1 MAPHTGSVTKLPTP
15 PKSSFASDNVAGAH
29 PLVLE
34 AIAKANAGHVPAYGA
49 DPITVRTE
57 QAFKELF
64 DHDVV
69 TQFAY
74 GGTGAN
80 VFALASMLR
89 PADAI
94 VCAAQSHINVDETGA
109 PERALG
115 TKLITVPTIDAKLRP
130 QDLESA
136 RSMFGNQHAPQ
147 PGIVA
152 ITQVTELGALYSVDE
167 VRTLSEAAHSMG
179 MFMYLDGARI
189 ANATAALGGTRETL
203 RSFTRD
209 AGIDAMTFGC
219 TKAGG
224 IFGEAVVFFNPEFAK
239 RSLYVRKQV
248 TQLHSKMRFI
258 SAQYEAMLQDDL
270 FITLGGQ
277 ANKSARMLFD
287 KTKDIASLQLTS
299 APAANSM
306 FPIIAKAM
314 RAKLQEWAHFY
325 DWDTAIDQVRWM
337 TAWDVTEPEI
347 DAFVTGVR
355 ALLASRHA
363 FGSN

>member
-1 MAPHTGSVTKLPTP
+1 VTKLPAP

-34 AIAKANAGHVPAYGA
+34 AISAANVGHVPAYGS
-49 DPITVRTE
+49 DPITARTE
-57 QAFKELF
+57 IAFKELF

-115 TKLITVPTIDAKLRP
+115 TKLITIPTVDAKLRP
-130 QDLESA
+130 ADLESMK
-136 RSMFGNQHAPQ
+136 SHFGNQHAPQ

-152 ITQVTELGALYSVDE
+152 ITQVTELGALYSVE
-167 VRTLSEAAHSMG
+167 EIRALSDAAHSMG
-179 MFMYLDGARI
+179 MHVYLDGARI
-189 ANATAALGGTRETL
+189 ANATAALGGTREAL

-209 AGIDAMTFGC
+209 AGVDAMTFGC

-224 IFGEAVVFFNPEFAK
+224 IFGEAVVFFNPIFTT
-239 RSLYVRKQV
+239 RSIYVRKQV

-258 SAQYEAMLQDDL
+258 AAQYEAMLRNDL
-270 FITLGGQ
+270 FITLGSQ
-277 ANKSARMLFD
+277 ANNAARMLFD
-287 KTKDIASLQLTS
+287 KTNDIASLQLGS
-299 APAANSM
+299 APSANSM
-306 FPIIAKAM
+306 FPIIAEGP
-314 RAKLQEWAHFY
+314 RRQLQEWAHFY
-325 DWDTAIDQVRWM
+325 DWDIAKDQVRWM

-347 DAFVTGVR
+347 DAFVAGVR
-355 ALLASRHA
+355 TLLA
-363 FGSN
+363 

>member
-1 MAPHTGSVTKLPTP
+1 MTKLPAP

-34 AIAKANAGHVPAYGA
+34 AISAANVGHVPAYGA
-49 DPITVRTE
+49 DPITARTE
-57 QAFKELF
+57 IAFKELF

-115 TKLITVPTIDAKLRP
+115 TKLITIPTVDAKLRP
-130 QDLESA
+130 ADLESMTA
-136 RSMFGNQHAPQ
+136 HFGNQHAPQ

-152 ITQVTELGALYSVDE
+152 ITQVTELGALYSVE
-167 VRTLSEAAHSMG
+167 EIRALSDAAHSMG
-179 MFMYLDGARI
+179 MHVYLDGARI
-189 ANATAALGGTRETL
+189 ANATAALGGTREAL

-224 IFGEAVVFFNPEFAK
+224 IFGEAVVFFNPIFTT
-239 RSLYVRKQV
+239 RSKYVRKQV

-258 SAQYEAMLQDDL
+258 AAQYEAMLQDDL

-287 KTKDIASLQLTS
+287 KTKDIASLQLGS
-299 APAANSM
+299 APSANSM
-306 FPIIAKAM
+306 FPIIAQGP
-314 RAKLQEWAHFY
+314 RVLLQEWAHFY
-325 DWDTAIDQVRWM
+325 DWDIAKDQVRWM

-347 DAFVTGVR
+347 DAFVAGVR
-355 ALLASRHA
+355 TLLA
-363 FGSN
+363 

>member
-29 PLVLE
+29 PLVLV

-130 QDLESA
+130 QDLETA

-167 VRTLSEAAHSMG
+167 IRTLSEAAHSMD

-306 FPIIAKAM
+306 FPIIAKAP
-314 RAKLQEWAHFY
+314 RAQLQEWAHFY
-325 DWDTAIDQVRWM
+325 DWDTSIDQVRWM

-347 DAFVTGVR
+347 DAFVAGVR
-355 ALLASRHA
+355 ALLA
-363 FGSN
+363 

>member
-1 MAPHTGSVTKLPTP
+1 MAPHTGSVTKLPEP

-29 PLVLE
+29 PLVLD
-34 AIAKANAGHVPAYGA
+34 AIIAANAGHVPAYGA
-49 DPITVRTE
+49 DPITKRTE
-57 QAFKELF
+57 TAFKELF
-64 DHDVV
+64 DHDVI

-109 PERALG
+109 PERVLG
-115 TKLITVPTIDAKLRP
+115 TKLITIPTTDAKLRP
-130 QDLESA
+130 HDLESVKTN
-136 RSMFGNQHAPQ
+136 FGNQHSPQ

-152 ITQVTELGALYSVDE
+152 ITQVTELGALYSIKE
-167 VRTLSEAAHSMG
+167 IRALSDAAHEMG
-179 MFMYLDGARI
+179 MYLYLDGARI

-209 AGIDAMTFGC
+209 AGVDAMTFGC

-224 IFGEAVVFFNPEFAK
+224 VFGEAVVFFNTSFAN
-239 RSLYVRKQV
+239 RSIYVRKQV

-258 SAQYEAMLQDDL
+258 AAQYEAMLQEDL

-277 ANKSARMLFD
+277 ANKAARLLFD
-287 KTKDIASLQLTS
+287 KTSDIASLQLDT

-306 FPIIAKAM
+306 FPIIAKAP
-314 RAKLQEWAHFY
+314 RAQLQEWAHFY
-325 DWDTAIDQVRWM
+325 DWDIAADQVRWM

-347 DAFVTGVR
+347 DAFVAGVR
-355 ALLASRHA
+355 TLLA
-363 FGSN
+363 

>member
-1 MAPHTGSVTKLPTP
+1 M
-15 PKSSFASDNVAGAH
+15 
-29 PLVLE
+29 LE
-34 AIAKANAGHVPAYGA
+34 AITAANVGHVPAYGA
-49 DPITVRTE
+49 DPITARTE
-57 QAFKELF
+57 IAFKELF

-115 TKLITVPTIDAKLRP
+115 TKLITIPTVDAKLRP
-130 QDLESA
+130 ADLESMK
-136 RSMFGNQHAPQ
+136 SHVGNQHAPQ

-152 ITQVTELGALYSVDE
+152 ITQVTELGALYSVE
-167 VRTLSEAAHSMG
+167 EIRALSDAAHSMG
-179 MFMYLDGARI
+179 MHVYLDGARI
-189 ANATAALGGTRETL
+189 ANATAALGGTREAL

-209 AGIDAMTFGC
+209 AGVDAMTFGC

-224 IFGEAVVFFNPEFAK
+224 IFGEAVVFFNPIFTT
-239 RSLYVRKQV
+239 RSIYVRKQV

-258 SAQYEAMLQDDL
+258 AAQYEAMLHNDL

-277 ANKSARMLFD
+277 ANKAARMLFD
-287 KTKDIASLQLTS
+287 KTNDIASLQLGS
-299 APAANSM
+299 APSANSM
-306 FPIIAKAM
+306 FPIIAQGP
-314 RAKLQEWAHFY
+314 RRQLQEWAHFY
-325 DWDTAIDQVRWM
+325 DWDIAQDQVRWM

-347 DAFVTGVR
+347 DAFVAGVR
-355 ALLASRHA
+355 TLLA
-363 FGSN
+363 

>member
-1 MAPHTGSVTKLPTP
+1 MTHSNVWIAPHTGSVTKLPAP

-34 AIAKANAGHVPAYGA
+34 AISRANVGHVPAYGA

-115 TKLITVPTIDAKLRP
+115 TKLITVPTVDAKLRP
-130 QDLESA
+130 QDLEFA
-136 RSMFGNQHAPQ
+136 KSMFGNQHAPQ

-152 ITQVTELGALYSVDE
+152 ITQVTELGALYSIE
-167 VRTLSEAAHSMG
+167 EIRSLSEAAHSMG
-179 MFMYLDGARI
+179 MFVYLDGARI

-258 SAQYEAMLQDDL
+258 SAQYEAMLRDDL
-270 FITLGGQ
+270 FISLGGQ
-277 ANKSARMLFD
+277 ANKAAQMLFD
-287 KTKDIASLQLTS
+287 KTKDIASLKLTS
-299 APAANSM
+299 APVANSM
-306 FPIIAKAM
+306 FPIIASAP
-314 RAKLQEWAHFY
+314 RTQLQEWAHFY

-347 DAFVTGVR
+347 DAFVAGVR
-355 ALLASRHA
+355 ALLA
-363 FGSN
+363 

>member
-1 MAPHTGSVTKLPTP
+1 MTKLPAP

-34 AIAKANAGHVPAYGA
+34 AITAANVGHVPAYGA
-49 DPITVRTE
+49 DPITARTE
-57 QAFKELF
+57 IAFKELF

-115 TKLITVPTIDAKLRP
+115 IKLITIPTVDAKLRP
-130 QDLESA
+130 ADLESMK
-136 RSMFGNQHAPQ
+136 SHFGNQHAPQ

-152 ITQVTELGALYSVDE
+152 ITQVTELGALYSVE
-167 VRTLSEAAHSMG
+167 EIRALSDAAHSMG
-179 MFMYLDGARI
+179 MHVYLDGARI
-189 ANATAALGGTRETL
+189 ANATAALGGTREAL

-209 AGIDAMTFGC
+209 AGVDAMTFGC

-224 IFGEAVVFFNPEFAK
+224 IFGEAVVFFNPIFTT
-239 RSLYVRKQV
+239 RSIYVRKQV

-258 SAQYEAMLQDDL
+258 AAQYEAMLHNDL

-277 ANKSARMLFD
+277 ANKAARMLFD
-287 KTKDIASLQLTS
+287 KTNDIDSLQLGS
-299 APAANSM
+299 APSANSM
-306 FPIIAKAM
+306 FPIIAEGPRKQ
-314 RAKLQEWAHFY
+314 LQEWAHFY
-325 DWDTAIDQVRWM
+325 DWDMAKDQVRWM

-347 DAFVTGVR
+347 DAFVAGVR
-355 ALLASRHA
+355 SLLA
-363 FGSN
+363 

>member
-1 MAPHTGSVTKLPTP
+1 MCEFNVWMAPHTGSVTKLPAP

-49 DPITVRTE
+49 DPITVRTV

-94 VCAAQSHINVDETGA
+94 VCATQSHINVDETGA

-115 TKLITVPTIDAKLRP
+115 TKLITVPTTDAKLRP

-136 RSMFGNQHAPQ
+136 KSMFGNQHAPQ

-167 VRTLSEAAHSMG
+167 IRSLSDAAHSMG
-179 MFMYLDGARI
+179 MFVYLDGARI
-189 ANATAALGGTRETL
+189 ANATAALGGTREAL

-209 AGIDAMTFGC
+209 AGVDAMTFGC

-224 IFGEAVVFFNPEFAK
+224 IFGEAVVFFNADFAK

-277 ANKSARMLFD
+277 ANKAARMLFE

-299 APAANSM
+299 VPAANSM
-306 FPIIAKAM
+306 FPIIAKSQ
-314 RAKLQEWAHFY
+314 RAQLQEWAHFY
-325 DWDTAIDQVRWM
+325 DWDTSIDQVRWM

-347 DAFVTGVR
+347 DAFVAGVR
-355 ALLASRHA
+355 TLLT
-363 FGSN
+363 

>member
-1 MAPHTGSVTKLPTP
+1 MWIAPHTGSVTKLPAP

-34 AIAKANAGHVPAYGA
+34 AITAANVGHVPAYGA
-49 DPITVRTE
+49 DPITTRTE
-57 QAFKELF
+57 IAFKELF

-115 TKLITVPTIDAKLRP
+115 TKLITIPTVDAKLRP
-130 QDLESA
+130 ADLESMK
-136 RSMFGNQHAPQ
+136 SHFGNQHAPQ

-152 ITQVTELGALYSVDE
+152 ITQVTELGALYSVE
-167 VRTLSEAAHSMG
+167 EIRALSDAAHSMG
-179 MFMYLDGARI
+179 MHVYLDGARI
-189 ANATAALGGTRETL
+189 ANATAALGGTREAL

-209 AGIDAMTFGC
+209 AGVDAMTFGC

-224 IFGEAVVFFNPEFAK
+224 IFGEAVVFFNPIFTT
-239 RSLYVRKQV
+239 RSIYVRKQV

-258 SAQYEAMLQDDL
+258 AAQYEAMLHNDL
-270 FITLGGQ
+270 FITLGGK
-277 ANKSARMLFD
+277 ANKAARMLFD
-287 KTKDIASLQLTS
+287 KTNDIASLQLGS
-299 APAANSM
+299 APSANSM
-306 FPIIAKAM
+306 FPIIGEGP
-314 RAKLQEWAHFY
+314 RRQLQEWAHFY
-325 DWDTAIDQVRWM
+325 DWDIAKDQVRWM

-347 DAFVTGVR
+347 DAFVAGVR
-355 ALLASRHA
+355 TLLA
-363 FGSN
+363 

>member
-1 MAPHTGSVTKLPTP
+1 
-15 PKSSFASDNVAGAH
+15 
-29 PLVLE
+29 
-34 AIAKANAGHVPAYGA
+34 
-49 DPITVRTE
+49 
-57 QAFKELF
+57 
-64 DHDVV
+64 
-69 TQFAY
+69 
-74 GGTGAN
+74 
-80 VFALASMLR
+80 MLR

-115 TKLITVPTIDAKLRP
+115 IKLITVPTVDAKLRP

-136 RSMFGNQHAPQ
+136 KSMFGNQHAPQ

-167 VRTLSEAAHSMG
+167 IRSLSEAAHSMG
-179 MFMYLDGARI
+179 MFVYLDGARI

-203 RSFTRD
+203 RAFTRD

-224 IFGEAVVFFNPEFAK
+224 MFGEAVVFFNPEFAK

-306 FPIIAKAM
+306 FPIIAKAP
-314 RAKLQEWAHFY
+314 RAQLQEWAHFY

-347 DAFVTGVR
+347 DAFVAGVR
-355 ALLASRHA
+355 ALLA
-363 FGSN
+363 

>member
-1 MAPHTGSVTKLPTP
+1 MTHSNVWIAPHTGSVTKLPAP

-34 AIAKANAGHVPAYGA
+34 AISRANVGHVPAYGA

-115 TKLITVPTIDAKLRP
+115 TKLITVPTVDAKLRP
-130 QDLESA
+130 QDLELA
-136 RSMFGNQHAPQ
+136 KSMFGNQHAPQ

-152 ITQVTELGALYSVDE
+152 ITQVTELGALYSIE
-167 VRTLSEAAHSMG
+167 EIRSLSESAHSMG
-179 MFMYLDGARI
+179 MFVYLDGARI

-258 SAQYEAMLQDDL
+258 SAQYEAMLRDDL
-270 FITLGGQ
+270 FISLGGQ
-277 ANKSARMLFD
+277 ANKAAQMLFD

-299 APAANSM
+299 APVANSM
-306 FPIIAKAM
+306 FPIIASAP
-314 RAKLQEWAHFY
+314 RTQLQEWAHFY

-347 DAFVTGVR
+347 DAFVAGVR
-355 ALLASRHA
+355 ALLA
-363 FGSN
+363 

>member
-1 MAPHTGSVTKLPTP
+1 MTKLPAP

-34 AIAKANAGHVPAYGA
+34 AISAANVGHVPAYGA

-57 QAFKELF
+57 IAFKELF

-94 VCAAQSHINVDETGA
+94 VCATQSHINVDETGA

-115 TKLITVPTIDAKLRP
+115 TKLITIPTVDAKLRP
-130 QDLESA
+130 ADLESMK
-136 RSMFGNQHAPQ
+136 SHFGNQHAPQ

-152 ITQVTELGALYSVDE
+152 ITQVTELGALYSVE
-167 VRTLSEAAHSMG
+167 EIRALSDVAHSMG
-179 MFMYLDGARI
+179 MYMYLDGARI
-189 ANATAALGGTRETL
+189 ANATAALGGTRDAL

-209 AGIDAMTFGC
+209 AGVDAMTFGC

-224 IFGEAVVFFNPEFAK
+224 IFGEAVVFFNPTFTT
-239 RSLYVRKQV
+239 RSIFVRKQV

-258 SAQYEAMLQDDL
+258 AAQYEVMLQDDL

-277 ANKSARMLFD
+277 ANKAARMLFD
-287 KTKDIASLQLTS
+287 KTNDIASLQLGS
-299 APAANSM
+299 APSANSM
-306 FPIIAKAM
+306 FPIIAEGP
-314 RAKLQEWAHFY
+314 RRQLQEWAHFY
-325 DWDTAIDQVRWM
+325 DWDIAKDQVRWM
-337 TAWDVTEPEI
+337 TAWDVMEPEI
-347 DAFVTGVR
+347 DAFVAGVR
-355 ALLASRHA
+355 TLLA
-363 FGSN
+363 

>member
-1 MAPHTGSVTKLPTP
+1 MTHSNVWIAPHTGSVTKLPAP
-15 PKSSFASDNVAGAH
+15 PKSSFASDNVASAH

-34 AIAKANAGHVPAYGA
+34 AISRANVGHVPAYGA

-115 TKLITVPTIDAKLRP
+115 TKLITVPTVDAKLRP
-130 QDLESA
+130 QDLEFA
-136 RSMFGNQHAPQ
+136 KSMFGNQHAPQ

-152 ITQVTELGALYSVDE
+152 ITQVTELGALYSIDE
-167 VRTLSEAAHSMG
+167 IRSLSEAAHSIG
-179 MFMYLDGARI
+179 MFVYLDGARI

-203 RSFTRD
+203 RAFTRD

-224 IFGEAVVFFNPEFAK
+224 VFGEAVVFFNPDFAK

-258 SAQYEAMLQDDL
+258 SAQYEAMLRDDL

-277 ANKSARMLFD
+277 ANKAAQMLFD
-287 KTKDIASLQLTS
+287 KTKDIASLKLTS
-299 APAANSM
+299 APVANSM
-306 FPIIAKAM
+306 FPIIASAP
-314 RAKLQEWAHFY
+314 RTQLQEWAHFY

-347 DAFVTGVR
+347 DAFVAGVR
-355 ALLASRHA
+355 ALLA
-363 FGSN
+363 

>member
-1 MAPHTGSVTKLPTP
+1 MAPHTGSVTKLPEP

-29 PLVLE
+29 PLVLD
-34 AIAKANAGHVPAYGA
+34 AIIAANAGHVPAYGA
-49 DPITVRTE
+49 DPITKRTE
-57 QAFKELF
+57 TAFKELF
-64 DHDVV
+64 DHDVI

-115 TKLITVPTIDAKLRP
+115 TKLITIPTTDAKLRP
-130 QDLESA
+130 RDLESVKTN
-136 RSMFGNQHAPQ
+136 FGNQHSPQ

-152 ITQVTELGALYSVDE
+152 ITQVTELGALYSIE
-167 VRTLSEAAHSMG
+167 EIRALSDAAHEMG
-179 MFMYLDGARI
+179 MYLYLDGARI

-209 AGIDAMTFGC
+209 AGVDAMTFGC

-224 IFGEAVVFFNPEFAK
+224 VFGEAVVFFNTSFAH
-239 RSLYVRKQV
+239 RSIYVRKQV

-258 SAQYEAMLQDDL
+258 AAQYEAMLQEDL

-277 ANKSARMLFD
+277 ANKAARLLFD
-287 KTKDIASLQLTS
+287 KTSDIASLQLDT

-306 FPIIAKAM
+306 FPIIAKAP
-314 RAKLQEWAHFY
+314 RAQLQEWAHFY
-325 DWDTAIDQVRWM
+325 DWDVATDQVRWM

-347 DAFVTGVR
+347 DAFVAGVR
-355 ALLASRHA
+355 TLLA
-363 FGSN
+363 

>member
-1 MAPHTGSVTKLPTP
+1 MTKLPAP

-34 AIAKANAGHVPAYGA
+34 AITAANVGHVPAYGS
-49 DPITVRTE
+49 DPITARTE
-57 QAFKELF
+57 IAFKELF

-115 TKLITVPTIDAKLRP
+115 TKLITIPTVDAKLRP
-130 QDLESA
+130 ADLESMK
-136 RSMFGNQHAPQ
+136 SHFGNQHAPQ

-152 ITQVTELGALYSVDE
+152 ITQVTELGALYSVE
-167 VRTLSEAAHSMG
+167 EIRALSDAAHSMG
-179 MFMYLDGARI
+179 MHVYLDGARI
-189 ANATAALGGTRETL
+189 ANATAALGGTREAL

-209 AGIDAMTFGC
+209 AGVDAMTFGC

-224 IFGEAVVFFNPEFAK
+224 IFGEAVVFFNPIFTT
-239 RSLYVRKQV
+239 RSIYVRKQV

-258 SAQYEAMLQDDL
+258 AAQYEAMLQDDL

-277 ANKSARMLFD
+277 ANKAARMLFN
-287 KTKDIASLQLTS
+287 KTNDIASLQLGS
-299 APAANSM
+299 APSANSM
-306 FPIIAKAM
+306 FPIIAEGP
-314 RAKLQEWAHFY
+314 RRQLQEWAHFY
-325 DWDTAIDQVRWM
+325 DWDIAQDQVRWM
-337 TAWDVTEPEI
+337 TAWDVTGPEI
-347 DAFVTGVR
+347 DTFVAGVR
-355 ALLASRHA
+355 TLLA
-363 FGSN
+363 

>member
-1 MAPHTGSVTKLPTP
+1 MTKLPAP

-34 AIAKANAGHVPAYGA
+34 AITAANVGHVPAYGA
-49 DPITVRTE
+49 DPITARAE
-57 QAFKELF
+57 IAFKELF

-115 TKLITVPTIDAKLRP
+115 TKLITIPTVDAKLRP
-130 QDLESA
+130 ADLESMK
-136 RSMFGNQHAPQ
+136 SHFGNQHAPQ

-152 ITQVTELGALYSVDE
+152 ITQVTELGALYSVE
-167 VRTLSEAAHSMG
+167 EIRALSDSAHSMG
-179 MFMYLDGARI
+179 MHVYLDGARI
-189 ANATAALGGTRETL
+189 ANATAALGGTREAL

-209 AGIDAMTFGC
+209 AGVDAMTFGC

-224 IFGEAVVFFNPEFAK
+224 IFGEAVVFFNPIFTK
-239 RSLYVRKQV
+239 RSIYVRKQV

-258 SAQYEAMLQDDL
+258 AAQYEAMLQDDL

-277 ANKSARMLFD
+277 ANKAARMLFN
-287 KTKDIASLQLTS
+287 KTNDIASLQLGS
-299 APAANSM
+299 APSANSM
-306 FPIIAKAM
+306 FPIIAQGP
-314 RAKLQEWAHFY
+314 RRQLQEWAHFY
-325 DWDTAIDQVRWM
+325 DWDIAQNQVRWM

-347 DAFVTGVR
+347 DAFVAGVR
-355 ALLASRHA
+355 TLLA
-363 FGSN
+363 

>member
-1 MAPHTGSVTKLPTP
+1 MTHSNVWIAPHTGSVTKLPAP

-34 AIAKANAGHVPAYGA
+34 AISRANVGHVPAYGA

-115 TKLITVPTIDAKLRP
+115 TKLITVPTVDAKLRP
-130 QDLESA
+130 QDLELA
-136 RSMFGNQHAPQ
+136 KSMFGNQHAPQ

-167 VRTLSEAAHSMG
+167 VRSLSEAAHSMG
-179 MFMYLDGARI
+179 MFVYLDGARI

-258 SAQYEAMLQDDL
+258 SAQYEAMLRDDL

-277 ANKSARMLFD
+277 ANKAAQMLFD
-287 KTKDIASLQLTS
+287 KTKDIASLKLTS
-299 APAANSM
+299 APVANSM
-306 FPIIAKAM
+306 FPIIASAP
-314 RAKLQEWAHFY
+314 RTQLQEWAHFY

-347 DAFVTGVR
+347 DAFVAGVR
-355 ALLASRHA
+355 ALLA
-363 FGSN
+363 

>member
-1 MAPHTGSVTKLPTP
+1 V
-15 PKSSFASDNVAGAH
+15 
-29 PLVLE
+29 VLE
-34 AIAKANAGHVPAYGA
+34 AIAAANVGHVPAYGA
-49 DPITVRTE
+49 DPITARTE
-57 QAFKELF
+57 LAFKELF

-115 TKLITVPTIDAKLRP
+115 TKLITIPTVDAKLRP
-130 QDLESA
+130 KDLDSVKA
-136 RSMFGNQHAPQ
+136 YFGNQHAPQ

-152 ITQVTELGALYSVDE
+152 ITQVTELGALYSVQE
-167 VRTLSEAAHSMG
+167 IRALSDAAHAMG
-179 MFMYLDGARI
+179 MHVYLDGARI
-189 ANATAALGGTRETL
+189 ANATAALGGTREAL

-209 AGIDAMTFGC
+209 AGVDAMTFGC

-224 IFGEAVVFFNPEFAK
+224 IFGEAVIFFNPIFAT
-239 RSLYVRKQV
+239 RSMYVRKQV

-258 SAQYEAMLQDDL
+258 AAQYEAMLQDDL

-277 ANKSARMLFD
+277 ANKAAQLLFN
-287 KTKDIASLQLTS
+287 KTSDIASLQLGT

-306 FPIIAKAM
+306 FPIIAKGP
-314 RAKLQEWAHFY
+314 RVQLQEWAHFY
-325 DWDTAIDQVRWM
+325 DWDIATDQVRWM
-337 TAWDVTEPEI
+337 TAWDVTESEI
-347 DAFVTGVR
+347 DAFAAGVR
-355 ALLASRHA
+355 ALLA
-363 FGSN
+363 

>member
-1 MAPHTGSVTKLPTP
+1 MTHSNVWIAPHTGSVTKLPAP

-34 AIAKANAGHVPAYGA
+34 AISRANIGHVPAYGA

-115 TKLITVPTIDAKLRP
+115 TKLITVPTVDAKLRP
-130 QDLESA
+130 QDLEFA
-136 RSMFGNQHAPQ
+136 KSMFGNQHAPQ

-152 ITQVTELGALYSVDE
+152 ITQVTELGALYSIE
-167 VRTLSEAAHSMG
+167 EIRSLSEAAHSMG
-179 MFMYLDGARI
+179 MFVYLDGARI

-258 SAQYEAMLQDDL
+258 SAQYEAMLRDDL

-277 ANKSARMLFD
+277 ANKAAQMLFD
-287 KTKDIASLQLTS
+287 KTKDIASLKLTS
-299 APAANSM
+299 APVANSM
-306 FPIIAKAM
+306 FPIIASAP
-314 RAKLQEWAHFY
+314 RTQLQEWAHFY

-347 DAFVTGVR
+347 DAFVAGVR
-355 ALLASRHA
+355 ALLA
-363 FGSN
+363 

>member
-1 MAPHTGSVTKLPTP
+1 MTKLPAP

-34 AIAKANAGHVPAYGA
+34 AISAANVGHVPAYGA
-49 DPITVRTE
+49 DPITARTE
-57 QAFKELF
+57 IAFKELF

-115 TKLITVPTIDAKLRP
+115 TKLITIPTVDAKLRP
-130 QDLESA
+130 ADLESMTA
-136 RSMFGNQHAPQ
+136 HFGNQHAPQ

-152 ITQVTELGALYSVDE
+152 ITQVTELGALYSVE
-167 VRTLSEAAHSMG
+167 EIRALSDAAHSMG
-179 MFMYLDGARI
+179 MHVYLDGARI
-189 ANATAALGGTRETL
+189 ANATAALGGTREAL

-209 AGIDAMTFGC
+209 AGVDAMTFGC

-224 IFGEAVVFFNPEFAK
+224 IFGEAVVFFNPIFTT
-239 RSLYVRKQV
+239 RSKYVRKQV

-258 SAQYEAMLQDDL
+258 AAQYEAMLQDDL

-287 KTKDIASLQLTS
+287 KTKDIASLQLGS
-299 APAANSM
+299 APSANSM
-306 FPIIAKAM
+306 FPIIAQGP
-314 RAKLQEWAHFY
+314 RVLLQEWAHFY
-325 DWDTAIDQVRWM
+325 DWDITKDQVRWM

-347 DAFVTGVR
+347 DAFVAGVR
-355 ALLASRHA
+355 TLLA
-363 FGSN
+363 

>member
-1 MAPHTGSVTKLPTP
+1 MTHSNVWIAPHTGSVTKLPTP

-34 AIAKANAGHVPAYGA
+34 AISRANVGHVPAYGA

-115 TKLITVPTIDAKLRP
+115 TKLITVPTVDAKLRP
-130 QDLESA
+130 QDLEFA
-136 RSMFGNQHAPQ
+136 KSMFGNQHAPQ

-152 ITQVTELGALYSVDE
+152 ITQVTELGALYSIE
-167 VRTLSEAAHSMG
+167 EIRSLSEAAHSMG
-179 MFMYLDGARI
+179 MFVYLDGARI

-258 SAQYEAMLQDDL
+258 SAQYEAMLRDDL

-277 ANKSARMLFD
+277 ANKAAQMLFD

-299 APAANSM
+299 APVANSM
-306 FPIIAKAM
+306 FPIIDSAP
-314 RAKLQEWAHFY
+314 RTQLQEWAHFY

-347 DAFVTGVR
+347 DAFVAGVR
-355 ALLASRHA
+355 ALLA
-363 FGSN
+363 

>member
-1 MAPHTGSVTKLPTP
+1 
-15 PKSSFASDNVAGAH
+15 
-29 PLVLE
+29 
-34 AIAKANAGHVPAYGA
+34 
-49 DPITVRTE
+49 
-57 QAFKELF
+57 
-64 DHDVV
+64 
-69 TQFAY
+69 
-74 GGTGAN
+74 
-80 VFALASMLR
+80 
-89 PADAI
+89 

-115 TKLITVPTIDAKLRP
+115 TKLITVPTVDAKLRP
-130 QDLESA
+130 QDLEFA
-136 RSMFGNQHAPQ
+136 KSMFGNQHAPQ

-152 ITQVTELGALYSVDE
+152 ITQVTELGALYSIE
-167 VRTLSEAAHSMG
+167 EIRSLSEAAHSMG
-179 MFMYLDGARI
+179 MFVYLDGARI

-258 SAQYEAMLQDDL
+258 SAQYEAMLRDDL

-277 ANKSARMLFD
+277 ANKAAQMLFD
-287 KTKDIASLQLTS
+287 KTKDIASLKLTS
-299 APAANSM
+299 APVANSM
-306 FPIIAKAM
+306 FPIIASAP
-314 RAKLQEWAHFY
+314 RTQLQEWAHFY

-347 DAFVTGVR
+347 DAFVAGVR
-355 ALLASRHA
+355 ALLA
-363 FGSN
+363 

>member
-1 MAPHTGSVTKLPTP
+1 MTHSNVWIAPHTGSVTKLPAP

-34 AIAKANAGHVPAYGA
+34 AISRANVGHVPAYGA

-64 DHDVV
+64 EHDVV

-115 TKLITVPTIDAKLRP
+115 TKLITVPTVDAKLRP
-130 QDLESA
+130 QDLEFA
-136 RSMFGNQHAPQ
+136 KSMFGNQHAPQ

-152 ITQVTELGALYSVDE
+152 ITQVTELGALYSIE
-167 VRTLSEAAHSMG
+167 EIRSLSEAAHSMG
-179 MFMYLDGARI
+179 MFVYLDGARI

-224 IFGEAVVFFNPEFAK
+224 MFGEAVVFFNPEFAK

-258 SAQYEAMLQDDL
+258 SAQYEAMLRDDL

-277 ANKSARMLFD
+277 ANKAAQMLFD
-287 KTKDIASLQLTS
+287 KTKDIASLKLTS
-299 APAANSM
+299 APVANSM
-306 FPIIAKAM
+306 FPIIASAP
-314 RAKLQEWAHFY
+314 RTQLQEWAHFY

-347 DAFVTGVR
+347 DTFVAGVR
-355 ALLASRHA
+355 ALLA
-363 FGSN
+363 

>member
-1 MAPHTGSVTKLPTP
+1 
-15 PKSSFASDNVAGAH
+15 
-29 PLVLE
+29 VLE
-34 AIAKANAGHVPAYGA
+34 AISAANVGHVPAYGA
-49 DPITVRTE
+49 DPITARTE
-57 QAFKELF
+57 IAFKELF

-115 TKLITVPTIDAKLRP
+115 TKLITIPTVDAKLRP
-130 QDLESA
+130 ADLESMTA
-136 RSMFGNQHAPQ
+136 HFGNQHAPQ

-152 ITQVTELGALYSVDE
+152 ITQVTELGALYSVE
-167 VRTLSEAAHSMG
+167 EIRALSDAAHSMG
-179 MFMYLDGARI
+179 MHVYLDGARI
-189 ANATAALGGTRETL
+189 ANATAALGGTREAL

-209 AGIDAMTFGC
+209 AGVDAMTFGC

-224 IFGEAVVFFNPEFAK
+224 IFGEAVVFFNPIFTT
-239 RSLYVRKQV
+239 RSKYVRKQV

-258 SAQYEAMLQDDL
+258 AAQYEAMLQDDL

-287 KTKDIASLQLTS
+287 KTKDIASLQLGS
-299 APAANSM
+299 APSANSM
-306 FPIIAKAM
+306 FPIIAQGP
-314 RAKLQEWAHFY
+314 RVLLQEWAHFY
-325 DWDTAIDQVRWM
+325 DWDIAKDQVRWM

-347 DAFVTGVR
+347 DAFVAGVR
-355 ALLASRHA
+355 TLLA
-363 FGSN
+363 

>member
-1 MAPHTGSVTKLPTP
+1 MTHSNVWIAPHTGSVTKLPAP

-34 AIAKANAGHVPAYGA
+34 AISRANVGHVPAYGA

-115 TKLITVPTIDAKLRP
+115 TKLITVPTVDAKLRP
-130 QDLESA
+130 QDVEFA
-136 RSMFGNQHAPQ
+136 KSMFGNQHAPQ

-152 ITQVTELGALYSVDE
+152 ITQVTELGALYSIE
-167 VRTLSEAAHSMG
+167 EIRSLSESAHSMG
-179 MFMYLDGARI
+179 MFVYLDGARI

-258 SAQYEAMLQDDL
+258 SAQYEAMLRDDL

-277 ANKSARMLFD
+277 ANKAAQMLFD
-287 KTKDIASLQLTS
+287 KTKDIASLKLTS
-299 APAANSM
+299 APVANSM
-306 FPIIAKAM
+306 FPIIASAP
-314 RAKLQEWAHFY
+314 RTQLQEWAHFY

-347 DAFVTGVR
+347 DAFVAGVR
-355 ALLASRHA
+355 ALLA
-363 FGSN
+363 

>member
-1 MAPHTGSVTKLPTP
+1 M
-15 PKSSFASDNVAGAH
+15 
-29 PLVLE
+29 LE
-34 AIAKANAGHVPAYGA
+34 AITAANVGHVPAYGA
-49 DPITVRTE
+49 DPITARTE
-57 QAFKELF
+57 IAFKELF

-115 TKLITVPTIDAKLRP
+115 TKLITIPTVDAKLRP
-130 QDLESA
+130 ADLESMK
-136 RSMFGNQHAPQ
+136 SHFGNQHAPQ

-152 ITQVTELGALYSVDE
+152 ITQVTELGALYSVE
-167 VRTLSEAAHSMG
+167 EIRALSDSAHSMG
-179 MFMYLDGARI
+179 MHVYLDGARI
-189 ANATAALGGTRETL
+189 ANATAALGGTREAL

-209 AGIDAMTFGC
+209 AGVDAMTFGC

-224 IFGEAVVFFNPEFAK
+224 IFGEAVVFFNPIFTT
-239 RSLYVRKQV
+239 RSIYVRKQV

-258 SAQYEAMLQDDL
+258 AAQYEAMLQDDL

-277 ANKSARMLFD
+277 ANKAARMLFD
-287 KTKDIASLQLTS
+287 KTNDIASLQLGS
-299 APAANSM
+299 APSANSM
-306 FPIIAKAM
+306 FPIIAEGP
-314 RAKLQEWAHFY
+314 RRQLQEWAHFY
-325 DWDTAIDQVRWM
+325 DWDIAKDQVRWM

-347 DAFVTGVR
+347 DAFVAGVR
-355 ALLASRHA
+355 TLLA
-363 FGSN
+363 

>member
-1 MAPHTGSVTKLPTP
+1 MTHSNVWIAPHTGSVTKLPAP

-34 AIAKANAGHVPAYGA
+34 AISRANIGHVPAYGA

-64 DHDVV
+64 EHDVV

-115 TKLITVPTIDAKLRP
+115 TKLITVPTVDAKLRP
-130 QDLESA
+130 QDLEFA
-136 RSMFGNQHAPQ
+136 KSMFGNQHAPQ

-152 ITQVTELGALYSVDE
+152 ITQVTELGALYSIE
-167 VRTLSEAAHSMG
+167 EIRSLSEAAHSMG
-179 MFMYLDGARI
+179 MFVYLDGARI

-258 SAQYEAMLQDDL
+258 SAQYEAMLRDDL

-277 ANKSARMLFD
+277 ANKAAQMLFD
-287 KTKDIASLQLTS
+287 KTKDIASLKLTS
-299 APAANSM
+299 APVANSM
-306 FPIIAKAM
+306 FPIIASAP
-314 RAKLQEWAHFY
+314 RTQLREWAHFY

-347 DAFVTGVR
+347 DTFVAGVR
-355 ALLASRHA
+355 ALLA
-363 FGSN
+363 